1 MLSWVR
7 SPRRPRS
14 PPRSRPLSIFARFVR
29 RRGEIV
35 NNGEGGSVEYLAL
48 VYGSED
54 TWGQL
59 SEEQRDAAYEG
70 YLAVSRDAT
79 AAGALVDASELE
91 STGAAT
97 SVRVRNGESLVT
109 DGPYAEVKE
118 SLGGYYLFSCD
129 TLEDAIDW
137 AAKIPAAWTG
147 GAIEIRPVHVDEEAA
162 A

>member
-1 MLSWVR
+1 VVKS
-7 SPRRPRS
+7 S
-14 PPRSRPLSIFARFVR
+14 
-29 RRGEIV
+29 

-54 TWGQL
+54 TWEQL
-59 SEEQRDAAYEG
+59 SEEQRNAAYEG
-70 YLAVSRDAT
+70 YMAVSRDAT

-97 SVRVRNGESLVT
+97 CVRVRNGESLVT
-109 DGPYAEVKE
+109 DGPYADVKE
-118 SLGGYYLFSCD
+118 SLGGYYLFSCE
-129 TLEDAIDW
+129 TLEDAIGW
-137 AAKIPAAWTG
+137 AAKIPAAWNG